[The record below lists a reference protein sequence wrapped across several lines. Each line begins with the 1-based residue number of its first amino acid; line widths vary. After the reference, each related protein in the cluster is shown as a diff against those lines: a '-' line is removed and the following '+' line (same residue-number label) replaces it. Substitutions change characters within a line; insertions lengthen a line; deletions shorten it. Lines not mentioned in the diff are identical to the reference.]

1 MRHIPA
7 WFVACLAAVTAS
19 ATAPSCSADSKC
31 PEEYPC
37 CYSGQC
43 GVGTYCLGGCNPLE
57 SFSLD
62 SCAPEPICKNQT
74 YSFTSLD
81 NAVLYDHYLGNTT
94 EYDWVYSGYPKIQ
107 NDSLW
112 LTMPNGTT
120 GSLYS
125 LNHYIW
131 YGKVSATIKSSR
143 SQGVVTGFILLSDDL
158 DEIDYEWVGYNLSS
172 AQTDFYF
179 QGVQNYTNERNAAV
193 TPNNTFE
200 DWHTYTIDWKPDVL
214 EWIVDGTV
222 MRTLTKN
229 STYNATSGVYMYPQ
243 TPSRLEMSIWPGGS
257 EAEGTGTIE
266 WAGGLIDWDSTD
278 IQEYGYFYAQY
289 KDITVECYDYPSGT
303 IVKGDKS
310 YVYTSDSGMSSTI
323 EVSGNDTVLYNLQD
337 TGLNMTAGSK
347 TTSSELGSESG
358 SSSGTSSGSSSS
370 SGSTGTASGD
380 SKSAGS
386 RVVGSMSV
394 VLGVVAAL
402 SLL

>member
-1 MRHIPA
+1 MRRP
-7 WFVACLAAVTAS
+7 T
-19 ATAPSCSADSKC
+19 
-31 PEEYPC
+31 
-37 CYSGQC
+37 
-43 GVGTYCLGGCNPLE
+43 
-57 SFSLD
+57 
-62 SCAPEPICKNQT
+62 
-74 YSFTSLD
+74 FTSRVFKTVCLPRLD
-81 NAVLYDHYLGNTT
+81 LLHLSN
-94 EYDWVYSGYPKIQ
+94 KI
-107 NDSLW
+107 D
-112 LTMPNGTT
+112 
-120 GSLYS
+120 
-125 LNHYIW
+125 
-131 YGKVSATIKSSR
+131 
-143 SQGVVTGFILLSDDL
+143 
-158 DEIDYEWVGYNLSS
+158 
-172 AQTDFYF
+172 
-179 QGVQNYTNERNAAV
+179 TNERNAAV

>member
-19 ATAPSCSADSKC
+19 ASAPSCSADSKC

-57 SFSLD
+57 SYSLD
-62 SCAPEPICKNQT
+62 SCTPEPICKNQT
-74 YSFTSLD
+74 YSFTNLD
-81 NAVLYDHYLGNTT
+81 NAILYDQYLGNAT
-94 EYDWVYSGYPKIQ
+94 EYDWVYSGYPKIK
-107 NDSLW
+107 NETLW

-120 GSLYS
+120 GSLFA

-131 YGKVSATIKSSR
+131 YGKVSARIKSSR
-143 SQGVVTGFILLSDDL
+143 TGGVVTGFILMSDDS
-158 DEIDYEWVGYNLSS
+158 DEIDYEWVGYNLTSV
-172 AQTDFYF
+172 QTDFYF

-193 TPNNTFE
+193 TPNDTFA

-257 EAEGTGTIE
+257 EAEGLGTIE

-278 IQEYGYFYAQY
+278 IKEYGYFYAQY
-289 KDITVECYDYPSGT
+289 KDITIECYDYPSGAL
-303 IVKGDKS
+303 VEGDRS
-310 YVYTSDSGMSSTI
+310 YVYTSDSGLSNTI

-347 TTSSELGSESG
+347 TTASNSESG
-358 SSSGTSSGSSSS
+358 SGSSSS
-370 SGSTGTASGD
+370 SSSDSTGTGTGD
-380 SKSAGS
+380 SKNAGS

-394 VLGVVAAL
+394 AVAVAGVL